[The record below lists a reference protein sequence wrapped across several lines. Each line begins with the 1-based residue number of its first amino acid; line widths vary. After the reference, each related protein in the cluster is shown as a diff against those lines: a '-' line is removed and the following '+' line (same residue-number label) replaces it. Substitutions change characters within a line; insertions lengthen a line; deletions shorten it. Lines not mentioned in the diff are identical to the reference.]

1 MDHAL
6 WCTPQ
11 AASGPSQ
18 RQTCR
23 FVLKLYK
30 VVQQD
35 HGLIDMGDGTEE
47 MQIDPARARALVSHF
62 SSVAERIAAAGAG
75 RSVS

>member
-1 MDHAL
+1 
-6 WCTPQ
+6 
-11 AASGPSQ
+11 
-18 RQTCR
+18 
-23 FVLKLYK
+23 
-30 VVQQD
+30 
-35 HGLIDMGDGTEE
+35 MGDGTEE